1 MVSEIKFNKFE
12 YVELLT
18 EVRVLNDRK
27 KSFSIESLKLYEKY
41 LNYSIIMSDQVSFN
55 NKNKYVFLIKE
66 YLEVNICVL
75 KNLLNRSRK
84 ST

>member
-18 EVRVLNDRK
+18 EERVLNDRK